1 MSTTAVPAPSSAKNP
16 TIAVSFLGV
25 LAALQLIDPAVANTA
40 IVEAGKSL
48 EMSGATLALAASIS
62 TLALAATVLPMG
74 FLADR
79 LGRRRVLAAALLLAA
94 AGDIIVAI
102 SPVTAGYFTGRAIAG
117 IGLGATLAASFAYV
131 RFVARPGK
139 VAAALGLWNLVMMGA
154 FIAGS
159 LLGGQLASIHWRVA
173 MVLVPVLSL
182 LCLVLVPL
190 LLPTMPT
197 VPGLRPD
204 YAGMIVMAVAMVS
217 FLYGVSQ
224 ASRGLRS
231 PEFLIPTILGLLL
244 FAAYYLIER
253 RVANPIFPPR
263 LFASGIFA
271 AAAVSGIAW
280 NMAQATVQL
289 QTSNFWQYVQGF
301 TPGQV
306 ALGQVTMLV
315 SFGLAGV
322 LAGRMMGPGRRSIS
336 LMGFG
341 FLALTGGLILM
352 ALVFADT
359 PYWVLGI
366 MLFIFGIGLAFVS
379 VPQSALFVAEAPAAS
394 FGPVTSFRTT
404 VGQLGYAMGFA
415 ISAALVNSFGQ
426 TNLVGRL
433 EKAGVE
439 PSRLGQA
446 MDDVRLF
453 MQNGQNG
460 TGSLAKQSIAD
471 LGPAYAAGFNWAML
485 ISGVTV
491 GLLGVITILL
501 LVIGLRQQ
509 KDVTPPQASAPSTST
524 SAA

>member
-1 MSTTAVPAPSSAKNP
+1 MSTTTAPAVSPAKNS
-16 TIAVSFLGV
+16 TVAISFLGV

-40 IVEAGKSL
+40 IVEAGKTL
-48 EMSGATLALAASIS
+48 DMTGATLALAASIS

-79 LGRRRVLAAALLLAA
+79 LGRRLILSVALILAAV
-94 AGDIIVAI
+94 GDVIVAI
-102 SPVTAGYFTGRAIAG
+102 SPVTAGYYTGRAIAG

-159 LLGGQLASIHWRVA
+159 LIGGQLAGVHWRLA
-173 MVLVPVLSL
+173 MLLVPVLSI
-182 LCLVLVPL
+182 LCLILVPI
-190 LLPTMPT
+190 LLPAMPK
-197 VPGLRPD
+197 VSGSKPD
-204 YAGMIVMAVAMVS
+204 YLGMVVIAIAMVS

-231 PEFLIPTILGLLL
+231 PEFLIPTVLGLIL

-253 RVANPIFPPR
+253 RVANPIFPPA

-271 AAAVSGIAW
+271 AALVSGIAW
-280 NMAQATVQL
+280 NLAQATVQL

-301 TPGQV
+301 GPGEV

-315 SFGLAGV
+315 AFGGAGV
-322 LAGRMMGPGRRSIS
+322 IAGRMMAPGARSVK

-341 FLALTGGLILM
+341 FVALTGGLVLM

-415 ISAALVNSFGQ
+415 VSAALVNSFGQ
-426 TNLVGRL
+426 ANLVGRL

-439 PSRLGQA
+439 PGRLGQA

-453 MQNGQNG
+453 MSSGKG
-460 TGSLAKQSIAD
+460 GSSTLAKESVAD

-491 GLLGVITILL
+491 GLLGIITVLL
-501 LVIGLRQQ
+501 LIIGLRQKADQ
-509 KDVTPPQASAPSTST
+509 SKGATS
-524 SAA
+524 

>member
-1 MSTTAVPAPSSAKNP
+1 MSSTTAPSAPPASPAKNP
-16 TIAVSFLGV
+16 TVAVSFLGV
-25 LAALQLIDPAVANTA
+25 LAALQLIDPSVANIA
-40 IVEAGKSL
+40 LVEAGKDLGMAGSV
-48 EMSGATLALAASIS
+48 LALAASIS

-79 LGRRRVLAAALLLAA
+79 LGRRLILSAALILAAV
-94 AGDIIVAI
+94 GDVIVAI
-102 SPVTAGYFTGRAIAG
+102 SPVTAGYFAGRAIAG
-117 IGLGATLAASFAYV
+117 IGLGATLAAAFAYV

-154 FIAGS
+154 FIGGS

-173 MVLVPVLSL
+173 MVLVPVLSV
-182 LCLVLVPL
+182 LCLILVPII
-190 LLPTMPT
+190 LPAMPK
-197 VPGLRPD
+197 VSGGKPD
-204 YAGMIVMAVAMVS
+204 YLGMLVIAVAMVS

-224 ASRGLRS
+224 ASSGLRT
-231 PEFLIPTILGLLL
+231 PQFLIPTIAGLIL

-253 RVANPIFPPR
+253 KVTNPIFPPA

-271 AAAVSGIAW
+271 AALVSGIAW
-280 NMAQATVQL
+280 NLAQATVQL
-289 QTSNFWQYVQGF
+289 QTSNFWQYVQDF
-301 TPGQV
+301 NPGQV

-315 SFGLAGV
+315 AFGAAGV
-322 LAGRMMGPGRRSIS
+322 VAGRLMGPGARSVK

-341 FLALTGGLILM
+341 FIALTGGLILM
-352 ALVFADT
+352 ALVFAHT

-379 VPQSALFVAEAPAAS
+379 VPQSALFVAEAPASS

-415 ISAALVNSFGQ
+415 VSAALVNSFGQ
-426 TNLVGRL
+426 TNLLGRL

-439 PSRLGQA
+439 PSQLGQA
-446 MDDVRLF
+446 LDDVRLF
-453 MQNGQNG
+453 MSSGND
-460 TGSLAKQSIAD
+460 GSGPVAKEAIAN

-491 GLLGVITILL
+491 GLLGVITVLL
-501 LVIGLRQQ
+501 LVIGMHQQ
-509 KDVTPPQASAPSTST
+509 KDAAAKRPSST
-524 SAA
+524 A